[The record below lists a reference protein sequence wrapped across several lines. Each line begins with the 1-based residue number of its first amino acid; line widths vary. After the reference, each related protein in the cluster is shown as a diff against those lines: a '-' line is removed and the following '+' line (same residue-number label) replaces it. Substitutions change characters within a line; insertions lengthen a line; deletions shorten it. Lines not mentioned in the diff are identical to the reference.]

1 MVSVYQY
8 QMNLRHFGYYY
19 KGKCDGIVGSQT
31 KAAVKLFQK
40 EYGLTQDG
48 IYGTKTNAKLCACVR
63 QLQKKVGVSQDAM
76 VGTNTINAI
85 KKWQKN
91 HGIGADG
98 IAGKITLRAMGIW
111 KTPSSSSSSSSSSA
125 YTSHFTRGEF
135 RCGCRGKYCSGYPA
149 EMQKGVINILEK
161 LRSYYGKPIT
171 ITSGVRCR
179 TYNSTLSG
187 SASNSMHLYGKA
199 ADFYIPG
206 ICDTAA
212 GRNQVVQKCYAYGA
226 KYAYC
231 NTAGMGNAVHVNI

>member
-1 MVSVYQY
+1 MRTDYDWLQRFAEGAEGTQGTEGAEGANEGASEGSTQE
-8 QMNLRHFGYYY
+8 GEGIEGAE
-19 KGKCDGIVGSQT
+19 GK
-31 KAAVKLFQK
+31 KKLYTDEDIDAIIARRFAKWEKQKQK
-40 EYGLTQDG
+40 EIDEAKRLENM
-48 IYGTKTNAKLCACVR
+48 NA
-63 QLQKKVGVSQDAM
+63 QE
-76 VGTNTINAI
+76 
-85 KKWQKN
+85 
-91 HGIGADG
+91 
-98 IAGKITLRAMGIW
+98 RAE
-111 KTPSSSSSSSSSSA
+111 
-125 YTSHFTRGEF
+125 HERDEL

-231 NTAGMGNAVHVNI
+231 NTVGMVNAVHVNI